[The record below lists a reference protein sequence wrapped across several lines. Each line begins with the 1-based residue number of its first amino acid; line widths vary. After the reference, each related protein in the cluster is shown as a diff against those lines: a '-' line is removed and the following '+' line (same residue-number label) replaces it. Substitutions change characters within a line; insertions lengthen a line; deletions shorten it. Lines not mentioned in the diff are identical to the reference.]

1 MKAKEELKELKLKSV
16 SELQRLLAASREK
29 MRDLKFKVSQN
40 QLKNIREI
48 RQIRKKISRILTILK
63 EKQASISNAKKTE
76 NKISN

>member
-1 MKAKEELKELKLKSV
+1 MKVKEELKELKLKSV
-16 SELQRLLAASREK
+16 SELQRLVAASREK

-63 EKQASISNAKKTE
+63 EKQAGVSNAKKTKN
-76 NKISN
+76 NK